1 MKIDLEKLFTT
12 LGLNV
17 GLIVVFAAVLNYFGV
32 DLGVVVS
39 IASSMV
45 GLQLVISLC
54 INVLKW
60 AGSISDGVAGKWSAA
75 LNLVGVGIIA
85 VTLYLNPAFDFAKLD
100 AQLVDIARF
109 GALLFGFF
117 VQVAGTKY
125 VHQAVTYG
133 LGVKA
138 FSNKLSA
145 RAQPF

>member
-1 MKIDLEKLFTT
+1 MKIDLEQLFKT

-60 AGSISDGVAGKWSAA
+60 AGAISDGVAGKWSAG
-75 LNLVGVGIIA
+75 LNLAGVVIIA
-85 VTLYLNPAFDFAKLD
+85 VTIGLNPAFDFVALD
-100 AQLVDIARF
+100 VALVDIARF
-109 GALLFGFF
+109 GALVFGYV
-117 VQVAGTKY
+117 VQIAGTKY
-125 VHQAVTYG
+125 IHQAFTYG
-133 LGVKA
+133 IGVKA
-138 FSNKLSA
+138 FSNSLSS
-145 RAQPF
+145 RA